1 VKKAQEELDRVV
13 GSDRLPQLSDQED
26 LPYISALIK
35 ELLRWTCPLPLGLPK
50 RVTED
55 DIYKGYFIPAGTTIL
70 ENIWQ
75 VLYLTRWRW
84 KIDVRVCLVYRGICY
99 DDEVYPQPQLFDPER
114 FLKDGKLDRSVKDP
128 EDRVFGA
135 GRRYDYARA
144 MVLTLTAFFFFSVA
158 RICPGRY
165 FALRSLFLNVSR
177 TLSVFDIEA
186 PVGEKPVPKFHESH
200 IR

>member
-1 VKKAQEELDRVV
+1 MHPHVVKKAQEELDRVV
-13 GSDRLPQLSDQED
+13 GSERLPQLSDQED

-75 VLYLTRWRW
+75 VLYPTRWRW
-84 KIDVRVCLVYRGICY
+84 KADVRVVRLLCLVYRGICY
-99 DDEVYPQPQLFDPER
+99 DDEVYPQPTLFDPER
-114 FLKDGKLDRSVKDP
+114 FLKDGKLDPSVKSP

-135 GRRYDYARA
+135 GRRYDYARS
-144 MVLTLTAFFFFSVA
+144 MVLTLTAFCFFFHCQDMP
-158 RICPGRY
+158 RKI
-165 FALRSLFLNVSR
+165 FRS
-177 TLSVFDIEA
+177 
-186 PVGEKPVPKFHESH
+186 PKFVPQHFQDPRR
-200 IR
+200 IRH